1 MEIVQSILTDND
13 CYKVKKQNQLKGLM
27 LHSVGCAQ
35 PSAESFVNQWNKSGV
50 KKAVHAFIDGNT
62 GIVYQTLPW
71 EHRGWHCGASGNNTH
86 IGVEMCEPGCIEY
99 TGGASFVCYDR
110 DKALEVVKRTYDSA
124 VELFAALCR
133 KYNLDPL
140 KDGVILSHSEGH
152 VKGIASGH
160 ADTEHLWNG
169 LQSGYTMDGFRQDV
183 NIVLQGMPSVSI

>member
-35 PSAESFVNQWNKSGV
+35 PSAESFVNRWNKSGV

-183 NIVLQGMPSVSI
+183 NIVLQGMTSVSI

>member
-1 MEIVQSILTDND
+1 MEIVQSILTNND
-13 CYKVKKQNQLKGLM
+13 CYKVKKQNKLKGLM

-183 NIVLQGMPSVSI
+183 NIVLQGMSSVAI